1 MGNLI
6 KFENLIVLKMEKI
19 IVIGNIIDIMKLK
32 NPELTFGNIR
42 SKELLALLAY
52 YKGYFD
58 IFYIIH
64 YLTTFIK

>member
-1 MGNLI
+1 
-6 KFENLIVLKMEKI
+6 MEKI

-52 YKGYFD
+52 FLYYSLFNYIYKIRTYMYNYTK
-58 IFYIIH
+58 IYVI
-64 YLTTFIK
+64 T